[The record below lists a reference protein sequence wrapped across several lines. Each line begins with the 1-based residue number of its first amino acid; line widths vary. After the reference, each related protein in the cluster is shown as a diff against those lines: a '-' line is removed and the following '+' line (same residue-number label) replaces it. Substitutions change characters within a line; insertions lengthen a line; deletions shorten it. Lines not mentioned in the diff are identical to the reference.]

1 MVYKFFDKKSSGSGI
16 KNEIKEN
23 KQMAKELY
31 KPIIIKFEKRR
42 VYCSFKNNIWDT
54 NLADM
59 QLINKFNKG
68 IMFLLSVFELFS
80 KYAWFFSLKD
90 KKSVTITNAFQSIL
104 NYSKRKPNKIWV
116 GKSS

>member
-23 KQMAKELY
+23 KQMTKELY

-42 VYCSFKNNIWDT
+42 VYSSFKNNTWDA

-59 QLINKFNKG
+59 QLINKFDKG
-68 IMFLLSVFELFS
+68 IMFLLCFYYFYYVGLFGTLNVL
-80 KYAWFFSLKD
+80 ANMHGFFL
-90 KKSVTITNAFQSIL
+90 
-104 NYSKRKPNKIWV
+104 
-116 GKSS
+116 